1 MARNL
6 QLALTLS
13 ARDTGSKVLRKAMQD
28 AVAQTKAAEKAG
40 DELAKSQQQNSQQGI
55 RASRS
60 LSEEFRRANSA
71 RSTLGIRSE
80 REIQREIQQTIAAYS
95 RLTRTGVM
103 SANEQTRA
111 FDAMTQR
118 VSRLR
123 GELGSTAQTVSRM
136 DKLRGI
142 GSGAMAVA
150 GGIAAGAA
158 VMMRP
163 VSNTMTYEQTIAN
176 MANTAFSDRKTVAGR
191 RSGMQEMDSLI
202 RNSVKTGGGT
212 KEDAANTLNEMLASG
227 EVDMSSA
234 KTLLPLLQKYST
246 ASGASS
252 TDLSQIAIRLKQ
264 TFGVEDK
271 DMGKALNMAIAAGQ
285 SGGFEL
291 SDMAKWLPQQL
302 AAASNNGMKGLDDFA
317 VLLGVNQAAKITAGT
332 SDEAGNNVVNLL
344 AKITS
349 QDAANAAAKVKVNGK
364 GIDLPGSLSNAQ
376 GKGLN
381 SLDAFVAIIDKVVAS
396 NPAYKKLDAKLAS
409 STGDDRRQIMESQAK
424 ILEGSAVGQIIAD
437 RQALMALIG
446 YRSNRQYAQGVIT
459 DVNAQRNLPAGETAG
474 DLNFSLM
481 SDTAGF
487 KAQQL
492 KNTADFAQIDSTGGL
507 SKALGDVSDK
517 LVKYADQYPG
527 LTTAL
532 SGATTGI
539 QVLGA
544 GAATAGGILA
554 AWKLLGGNGGINPP
568 SIPPGPTAPPNVPGV
583 RLPPWLS
590 RLGGLARFA
599 GKALVPLG
607 VYQAAEDAP
616 LVKVERGDAT
626 ARDRLNANQYSTDLA
641 RWQDSQRAIPGAL
654 DAWDEIKSWW
664 ARPTTIGADN
674 PAFQGVPSYLLP
686 QQPQSNQPMQINTKV
701 ELDGRV
707 IAEAVNEVNGQQAAR
722 GSNGGY

>member
-103 SANEQTRA
+103 SANEQSRA

-123 GELGSTAQTVSRM
+123 GELGQTTQAASRM
-136 DKLRGI
+136 DKLKGF

-150 GGIAAGAA
+150 GGVAAGAA
-158 VMMRP
+158 VLMRP
-163 VSNTMTYEQTIAN
+163 VGNTMTYEQTLAN

-191 RSGMQEMDSLI
+191 RDGMQEMDSLI
-202 RNSVKTGGGT
+202 RNSVSVGGGT
-212 KEDAANTLNEMLASG
+212 KESAADTLNEMLASG

-234 KTLLPLLQKYST
+234 KKLLPVLQKYST

-252 TDLSQIAIRLKQ
+252 KDLSQIAIRLKQ
-264 TFGVEDK
+264 TFGVRDEDIE
-271 DMGKALNMAIAAGQ
+271 KALNMAISAGQ

-302 AAASNNGMKGLDDFA
+302 AAGSNNGMKGLDDFA

-364 GIDLPGSLSNAQ
+364 GIDLPGSLANAQ
-376 GKGLN
+376 GKGLS

-396 NPAYKKLDAKLAS
+396 DPAYKKLDAKLAS
-409 STGDDRRQIMESQAK
+409 STGDERRQVMESQAK

-446 YRSNRQYAQGVIT
+446 YRSNRKYAKNVIS
-459 DVNAQRNLPAGETAG
+459 DANAQRDLPAGETAG

-487 KAQQL
+487 KTEQL
-492 KNTADFAQIDSTGGL
+492 NNKADFAQIDSTGGL
-507 SKALGDVSDK
+507 SKTLGDISEQ
-517 LVKYADQYPG
+517 LVKYADEYPG
-527 LTTAL
+527 LTTAISTATTAIQSMTAAAMVFAGFRFL
-532 SGATTGI
+532 SG
-539 QVLGA
+539 
-544 GAATAGGILA
+544 GGMTP
-554 AWKLLGGNGGINPP
+554 PP
-568 SIPPGPTAPPNVPGV
+568 SVPEIPGGTKIPGT
-583 RLPPWLS
+583 LS
-590 RLGGLARFA
+590 RLGNLGRVAGRIAAPLA
-599 GKALVPLG
+599 L
-607 VYQAAEDAP
+607 YQAAEDAP
-616 LVKVERGDAT
+616 LVKFERGDAT
-626 ARDRLNANQYSTDLA
+626 ARERLKTNNYPSDLE
-641 RWQDSQRAIPGAL
+641 RMQDSNRAIPGAL

-664 ARPTTIGADN
+664 AKPTTIGAEN
-674 PAFQGVPSYLLP
+674 PAFQGVPSYLIP
-686 QQPQSNQPMQINTKV
+686 PSSPQSGQPIQINTKV
-701 ELDGRV
+701 ELDSRV
-707 IAEAVNEVNGQQAAR
+707 IAEAVNEVNGQQAVR